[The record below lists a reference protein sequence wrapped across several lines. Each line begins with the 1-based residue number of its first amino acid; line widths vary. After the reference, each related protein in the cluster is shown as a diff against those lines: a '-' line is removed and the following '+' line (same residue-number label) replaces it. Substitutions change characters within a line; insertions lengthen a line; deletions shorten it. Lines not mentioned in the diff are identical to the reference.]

1 MIRLRDP
8 ERVEQLKQLLST
20 AVMQGLLQLLT
31 FVAGVLVIR
40 LLAEDQYAYYTI
52 ANATLGTLAVLTDS
66 GISQW
71 VLSRGGTVWQDRQRL
86 GAVIACAMLLRRR
99 FALVSGLVALPVLY
113 LLLLRQGASVQT
125 ALLVCL
131 SILPLFISTLTG
143 QLYEAVGRLHQLLW
157 PLQRTQLLGMGLRV
171 LLSAAG
177 LLLLPYAWMAS
188 VVAGLA
194 QMWVTVRQRIMA
206 HDMAD
211 WRAAPTADDRLNM
224 RQQVTRIAPGA
235 VYYAFSGQINV
246 WIISLFGTA
255 QTVAQVGALGRLAMV
270 FNVLMAVISLV
281 LVPRFARLPAVAQRL
296 RLWFWRSQ
304 AAVAAVLTVMVVL
317 AALFPEP
324 VLWVLG
330 PRYAHLRHELLIA
343 VLAGAVALQSAC
355 SYVLSAARGIVVNPV
370 LMIPAAIAMQ
380 VLLTAVLPVSTT
392 AGVLWLGLLSS
403 LFTWLLQSGYF
414 AYAVRALRPGTGTVA
429 HS

>member
-1 MIRLRDP
+1 VINLRDP

-20 AVMQGLLQLLT
+20 TMLQGVLQVLT
-31 FVAGVLVIR
+31 FIAGIVVIR

-71 VLSRGGTVWQDRQRL
+71 VMSRGGSVWQDRGRL

-99 FALVSGLVALPVLY
+99 FALIAGAVALPVLC
-113 LLLLRQGASVQT
+113 LLLLRQGASWQT
-125 ALLVCL
+125 AMLVCL

-143 QLYEAVGRLHQLLW
+143 QLYEAVGRLHQVLW
-157 PLQRTQLLGMGLRV
+157 PLQRTQLLGMALRV
-171 LLSAAG
+171 VLSTGA
-177 LLLLPYAWMAS
+177 LLLLPFAWIAS
-188 VVAGLA
+188 VAAGLA
-194 QMWVTVRQRIMA
+194 QMWVTVRQRAIA
-206 HDMAD
+206 RDKAD
-211 WRAAPTADDRLNM
+211 LRAAPDHDDRINM
-224 RQQVTRIAPGA
+224 RQQVARIAPGA
-235 VYYAFSGQINV
+235 VYYAFSGQINI
-246 WIISLFGTA
+246 WIISIFGTS

-304 AAVAAVLTVMVVL
+304 VAVALVLLAMVLTV
-317 AALFPEP
+317 AAFPEH

-330 PRYAHLRHELLIA
+330 PRYASLQQELLIA
-343 VLAGAVALQSAC
+343 VVAGALALQAAC
-355 SYVLSAARGIVVNPV
+355 AYMLSAARGIVINPV

-392 AGVLWLGLLSS
+392 AGVLWLGLLVS
-403 LFTWLLQSGYF
+403 LFTWLMQSGYF
-414 AYAVRALRPGTGTVA
+414 AIVVRAVREPSV
-429 HS
+429 